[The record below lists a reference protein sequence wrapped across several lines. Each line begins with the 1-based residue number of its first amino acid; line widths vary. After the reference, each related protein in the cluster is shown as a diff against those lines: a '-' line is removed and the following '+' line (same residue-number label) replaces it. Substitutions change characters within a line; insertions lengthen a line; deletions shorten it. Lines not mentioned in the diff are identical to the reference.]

1 MSSKRCIIDNK
12 SSKKL
17 LKLADGNLICEDHA
31 KLTPWQKE
39 ELIEKDANQV
49 NEYIDNLT
57 NKYLTEHGVK
67 NTESSYKSL
76 LHKTAESDLLEGVS
90 PEETLKLQNWI
101 LIKQNNEI
109 IRLLKDLKTKNKLF
123 LYWDY
128 PTKSSD
134 WWNPWFSGI
143 FIFSK
148 NLNLKSTKNDLFLK
162 MLLLSSKYTD

>member
-67 NTESSYKSL
+67 NTESSYKFL

-109 IRLLKDLKTKNKLF
+109 IRLLKDLKTKNK
-123 LYWDY
+123 
-128 PTKSSD
+128 
-134 WWNPWFSGI
+134 
-143 FIFSK
+143 
-148 NLNLKSTKNDLFLK
+148 
-162 MLLLSSKYTD
+162 